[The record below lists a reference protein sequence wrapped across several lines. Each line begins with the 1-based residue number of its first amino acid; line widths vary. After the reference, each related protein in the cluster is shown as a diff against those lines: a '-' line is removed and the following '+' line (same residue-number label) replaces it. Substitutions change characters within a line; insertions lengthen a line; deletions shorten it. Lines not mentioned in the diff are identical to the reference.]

1 MINKM
6 PDVIQ
11 VYRSKGFFG
20 KLSYTPENR
29 KHFSNLNETVESE
42 NGYADD
48 GILYLPPQY
57 KNHPDLQTAELIII
71 QDTDGFNP
79 FLIHESHVS
88 VDLPEGD
95 FHSRRGFL
103 INDSKP
109 FTGLRQLSAPKSF
122 ELFKICRSGNDT
134 FELFVDYA
142 ANAMIIGMP
151 ERENH
156 KIGELKKNQPLRY
169 KINGKS
175 DFTLTG
181 RKQRTFCEFDYIFEW
196 IGQVDKIEFA
206 ELNKLKRSKKIPLAG
221 CKLIDERKILK

>member
-1 MINKM
+1 MT
-6 PDVIQ
+6 DVIQ
-11 VYRSKGFFG
+11 IYRSKGVFG
-20 KLSYTPENR
+20 KSSYTPENR
-29 KHFSNLNETVESE
+29 KHFNNLNETVESE
-42 NGYADD
+42 NGYFEN
-48 GILYLPPQY
+48 GIMYLPLEY
-57 KNHPDLQTAELIII
+57 KTHPDLQTADLIII

-79 FLIHESHVS
+79 FLIHASHNS

-95 FHSRRGFL
+95 FRSRRDFL
-103 INDSKP
+103 IKDNKP
-109 FTGLRQLSAPKSF
+109 FTGLRQLSAPKPF
-122 ELFKICRSGNDT
+122 ELFKICKSGTDT
-134 FELFVDYA
+134 FELFIDYI

-156 KIGELKKNQPLRY
+156 KIGELKKNQPIRY

-196 IGQVDKIEFA
+196 IGQVDKIEFP
-206 ELNKLKRSKKIPLAG
+206 ERNKLKKCKKIPLTE